1 MFDITFTL
9 YLQVNLLMHDRN
21 IFGYSSEVFASL
33 CVSLEISGNLRKF
46 SKNVRKRFCGLRTT
60 IGESSEIPT
69 PYRSL
74 FNVLVNKQDCRFR
87 N

>member
-21 IFGYSSEVFASL
+21 IFGYSSEVRG
-33 CVSLEISGNLRKF
+33 SLEISGNLRKF